1 MIHIAQNS
9 TQNKNSMP
17 IPIYIRVAHF
27 LVDEGGGEQAFID
40 MPFKWC
46 FAGVL
51 MMVKY

>member
-9 TQNKNSMP
+9 KQNKNSMH
-17 IPIYIRVAHF
+17 IRIYIRVAHF
-27 LVDEGGGEQAFID
+27 LVDEGRERAFID